1 MPHQLKTPSPWR
13 TWRNKRPWALLMLC
27 VSLLWS
33 LPMLT
38 ACGGGVGEDGT
49 GAPVKAT
56 SVGVVTGIS
65 ADSITVNDRTYAL
78 SASAQ
83 VSDAMVGPLSVA
95 DIQPGMWVQV
105 QGQTDVNG
113 DAAEAQAIQ
122 LIPSVRGQITEVG
135 AGQTTL
141 TVLDTTVSLDSNTL
155 VSGQSSLALQ
165 VGDTVEVHGLLNASL
180 GLITATRVAVVS
192 GASADTE
199 LRGKVTELT
208 TSTMK
213 VGGRLVS
220 FAQAS
225 IALPKGLIEGMVVRV
240 SSHIAPVQGQIWV
253 LDRVLPSQDLDLS
266 VNAAFAYVEGYV
278 DDWGAGPVFKLDG
291 LPVSATGANGR
302 MAVTQNGQ
310 RVAVIGALQGGRLI
324 AKSVAIVNPGVAT
337 HFTLFGDISG
347 FISVAEF
354 KVRSVQI
361 DASLA
366 SYTVG
371 DASQLKDGVRVRV
384 DGTVQGRAIMAT
396 KMKILTP

>member
-13 TWRNKRPWALLMLC
+13 TWRTWRNKRPWALVMLC

-83 VSDAMVGPLSVA
+83 VSDAMVGTLSVA

-105 QGQTDVNG
+105 QGQTNANG

-199 LRGKVTELT
+199 LR
-208 TSTMK
+208 
-213 VGGRLVS
+213 
-220 FAQAS
+220 
-225 IALPKGLIEGMVVRV
+225 
-240 SSHIAPVQGQIWV
+240 
-253 LDRVLPSQDLDLS
+253 
-266 VNAAFAYVEGYV
+266 
-278 DDWGAGPVFKLDG
+278 
-291 LPVSATGANGR
+291 
-302 MAVTQNGQ
+302 
-310 RVAVIGALQGGRLI
+310 
-324 AKSVAIVNPGVAT
+324 
-337 HFTLFGDISG
+337 
-347 FISVAEF
+347 
-354 KVRSVQI
+354 
-361 DASLA
+361 
-366 SYTVG
+366 
-371 DASQLKDGVRVRV
+371 
-384 DGTVQGRAIMAT
+384 
-396 KMKILTP
+396 